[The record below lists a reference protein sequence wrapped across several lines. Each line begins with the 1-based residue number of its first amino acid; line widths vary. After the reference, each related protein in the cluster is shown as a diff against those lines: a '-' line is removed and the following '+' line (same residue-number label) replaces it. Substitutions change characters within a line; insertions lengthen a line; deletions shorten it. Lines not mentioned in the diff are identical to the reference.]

1 MLKAIMR
8 GYRHMTSDSE
18 DKTTEQPPR
27 AKPAS
32 DETPTAVTP
41 TGETPWQRSG
51 GRRISVHLLVILAT
65 IFTILAVFANWTRQ
79 QLLDTNQ
86 WTKASSELIANPV
99 IRDQLAIYLVDQLY
113 TNVDVQA
120 EIKSV
125 LPTELQ
131 PLAPV
136 AAAGARDLITKAAN
150 AALEQPAVQSV
161 WTDVNRLAHEEFVQV
176 IDGGNSYVNTTNGDI
191 TVNLGLILN
200 KVAANVGLPSSV
212 VGKIPPG
219 AAQVTVV
226 QSNDLKQVQQ
236 AAKALRTFSV
246 VFSVLAFLL
255 FVFAV
260 ALASGRRANT
270 LVEVGSGLIFAGLAV
285 VLLRGAAGDLVVSSL
300 VKDVSIQPAANA
312 AWSIEST
319 LLAQLATQVIVIGVM
334 LIIAGL
340 LGGPAKA
347 SKSVRQW
354 FAPVLNGYPEA
365 SYVGV
370 GLLVLLFLIWSP
382 IPAASRASFIIIF
395 IILVFLG
402 LYMLRRETLRE
413 FPGSAGASGDSLRA
427 GTAKIGAIF
436 SRAGAAVKET
446 TSKAAHDVKERTASH
461 KDKSSSSG
469 GGSESQRMDDLE
481 RLVSLRDSG
490 ALTDEEFAA
499 EKAKILGAGGA
510 PSSS

>member
-1 MLKAIMR
+1 
-8 GYRHMTSDSE
+8 MTSDSE

-27 AKPAS
+27 TKPAS
-32 DETPTAVTP
+32 DDPPTVVTP
-41 TGETPWQRSG
+41 SAETPWQRSR
-51 GRRISVHLLVILAT
+51 GRRISVHLLVIFAT

-79 QLLDTNQ
+79 QLLDTPP
-86 WTKASSELIANPV
+86 WTKASSELIANPA
-99 IRDQLAIYLVDQLY
+99 IRDQVAIYLVDQLY
-113 TNVDVQA
+113 TNVDVPA

-125 LPTELQ
+125 LPKDLQ

-136 AAAGARDLITKAAN
+136 AAAGARDLITQAAN
-150 AALEQPAVQSV
+150 AALEQPAVQSI
-161 WTDVNRLAHEEFVQV
+161 WTDVNRLAHEELVKV
-176 IDGGNSYVNTTNGDI
+176 IDGGNSYVSTTNGDI

-200 KVAANVGLPSSV
+200 KVAANVGLPSNIV
-212 VGKIPPG
+212 AKIPVTAG
-219 AAQVTVV
+219 QVTVV
-226 QSNDLKQVQQ
+226 QSNELKQVQQ
-236 AAKALRTFSV
+236 AAKALKASSV
-246 VFSVLAFLL
+246 ILSVLAFLF

-260 ALASGRRANT
+260 ALAAGRRANT
-270 LVEVGSGLIFAGLAV
+270 LVEVGAGMIVAGLAV
-285 VLLRGAAGDLVVSSL
+285 VLLRGAAGDAIVNALVTDLSL
-300 VKDVSIQPAANA
+300 QPAADA
-312 AWSIEST
+312 AWEIEST
-319 LLAQLATQVIVIGVM
+319 LLEQLATQVIVIGVM

-347 SKSVRQW
+347 SKAVRGW

-370 GLLVLLFLIWSP
+370 ALLVLLFLIWSP

-461 KDKSSSSG
+461 KEKTTASTG
-469 GGSESQRMDDLE
+469 GGESQKMADLE
-481 RLVSLRDSG
+481 RLVALRDSG

-499 EKAKILGAGGA
+499 EKAKILAGG
-510 PSSS
+510 S

>member
-1 MLKAIMR
+1 MS
-8 GYRHMTSDSE
+8 SDSE

-32 DETPTAVTP
+32 EDPPTVVTP
-41 TGETPWQRSG
+41 SGETPWQRSR
-51 GRRISVHLLVILAT
+51 GRRVSVHLLVIFAT

-99 IRDQLAIYLVDQLY
+99 IRDQVAIYLVDQLY
-113 TNVDVQA
+113 TNVDVPA

-125 LPTELQ
+125 LPKELQ

-136 AAAGARDLITKAAN
+136 AAAGARDLITQAAN
-150 AALEQPAVQSV
+150 AALEQPAVQSI
-161 WTDVNRLAHEEFVQV
+161 WTDVNKLAHEEMVKV
-176 IDGGNSYVNTTNGDI
+176 IDGGNSYVSTTNGDI

-200 KVAANVGLPSSV
+200 KVAANVGLPSNIV
-212 VGKIPPG
+212 AKIPPTAG
-219 AAQVTVV
+219 QVTVV
-226 QSNDLKQVQQ
+226 QSKDLKQVQQ
-236 AAKALRTFSV
+236 AVKALRTLSV
-246 VFSVLAFLL
+246 VLSILAFLL

-270 LVEVGSGLIFAGLAV
+270 LIEVGAGMIVAGLAV
-285 VLLRGAAGDLVVSSL
+285 VLLRGAAGDAIVSGLVTDLSL
-300 VKDVSIQPAANA
+300 QPAANA
-312 AWSIEST
+312 TWNIEST
-319 LLAQLATQVIVIGVM
+319 LLEQLATQVIVIGVM

-354 FAPVLNGYPEA
+354 LAPVLNGYPEA
-365 SYVGV
+365 SYVSV
-370 GLLVLLFLIWSP
+370 ALLVLLFLIWAP
-382 IPAASRASFIIIF
+382 IPAASRLSFIIIF
-395 IILVFLG
+395 VILIFLG

-413 FPGSAGASGDSLRA
+413 FPGAAGAGGDSMRA
-427 GTAKIGAIF
+427 GTAKISAAF

-461 KDKSSSSG
+461 KEKSAPSAA
-469 GGSESQRMDDLE
+469 GSESQKMDDLE

-499 EKAKILGAGGA
+499 EKAKIL
-510 PSSS
+510 SSGS

>member
-1 MLKAIMR
+1 
-8 GYRHMTSDSE
+8 MTSDSE

-32 DETPTAVTP
+32 EDPPTVVTP
-41 TGETPWQRSG
+41 SGETPWQRSR

-65 IFTILAVFANWTRQ
+65 LFTIVAVFANWTRQ

-99 IRDQLAIYLVDQLY
+99 IRDQIAIYLVDQLY

-125 LPTELQ
+125 LPEALQ

-136 AAAGARDLITKAAN
+136 AAAGARDLITQAAN

-161 WTDVNRLAHEEFVQV
+161 WTDANKLAHQQLVQV
-176 IDGGNSYVNTTNGDI
+176 IDGGNSYVTTTNGDI

-200 KVAANVGLPSSV
+200 KVAANVGLPSNIV
-212 VGKIPPG
+212 AKIPANAG
-219 AAQVTVV
+219 QVTVV
-226 QSNDLKQVQQ
+226 QSNDLKQIQQ
-236 AAKALRTFSV
+236 AAKALRASSLIFSI
-246 VFSVLAFLL
+246 LAFLL

-260 ALASGRRANT
+260 ALAAGRRANT
-270 LVEVGSGLIFAGLAV
+270 LVEVGSGLIFAGLAL
-285 VLLRGAAGDLVVSSL
+285 VLLRGAVGDTIVTSL
-300 VKDVSIQPAANA
+300 VTDVSIQPAATA
-312 AWSIEST
+312 AWNIEST
-319 LLAQLATQVIVIGVM
+319 LLEQLATQVIVVGAM

-340 LGGPAKA
+340 LGGPTRA
-347 SKSVRQW
+347 SKAVRGW
-354 FAPVLNGYPEA
+354 LAPVLNGYPEA

-370 GLLVLLFLIWSP
+370 ALLVLLFLIWSP

-413 FPGSAGASGDSLRA
+413 FPGATVGGGGDSLRA
-427 GTAKIGAIF
+427 GTAKIGAAF

-446 TSKAAHDVKERTASH
+446 TSKAAADVKQKTASH
-461 KDKSSSSG
+461 SKSSG
-469 GGSESQRMDDLE
+469 GGESQRMADLE

-490 ALTDEEFAA
+490 ALSDEEFAA
-499 EKAKILGAGGA
+499 EKAKILGAGDA

>member
-1 MLKAIMR
+1 
-8 GYRHMTSDSE
+8 MTPDSE

-32 DETPTAVTP
+32 DDPPTVVTP
-41 TGETPWQRSG
+41 SGETPWQRSR
-51 GRRISVHLLVILAT
+51 GRRVSVHLLVIFAT

-79 QLLDTNQ
+79 QLLDTDQ
-86 WTKASSELIANPV
+86 WTKSSSELIANPA
-99 IRDQLAIYLVDQLY
+99 IREQLAIYLVDQLY
-113 TNVDVQA
+113 TNVDVPA

-125 LPTELQ
+125 LPKELQ

-136 AAAGARDLITKAAN
+136 AAAGARDLITQAAN

-161 WTDVNRLAHEEFVQV
+161 WTDANKLAHQQFVQV
-176 IDGGNSYVNTTNGDI
+176 IDGGNSYVSTTNGDI
-191 TVNLGLILN
+191 TVNLGTILG
-200 KVAANVGLPSSV
+200 KIATNVGLPSTIV
-212 VGKIPPG
+212 AKIPPG
-219 AAQVTVV
+219 AGQVTVV
-226 QSNDLKQVQQ
+226 QSNDLKQIQQ
-236 AAKALRTFSV
+236 AAKALKTSSV
-246 VFSVLAFLL
+246 VLSILAFLF

-260 ALASGRRANT
+260 ALAAGRRANT
-270 LVEVGSGLIFAGLAV
+270 LIEVGVGLIFAGLAV
-285 VLLRGAAGDLVVSSL
+285 VLLRAAAGDAIISSL
-300 VKDVSIQPAANA
+300 VSDVSIQPAATA
-312 AWSIEST
+312 AWDIEST
-319 LLAQLATQVIVIGVM
+319 LLEQLATQVIVVGVM

-340 LGGPAKA
+340 IGGPAKA
-347 SKSVRQW
+347 SKAVRGW

-370 GLLVLLFLIWSP
+370 ALLVLVFLLWSP

-413 FPGSAGASGDSLRA
+413 FPGAAGGGGDSLRA
-427 GTAKIGAIF
+427 GTAKIGAAF

-461 KDKSSSSG
+461 KEKSASSAA
-469 GGSESQRMDDLE
+469 GSESQKMDDLE

-490 ALTDEEFAA
+490 ALSDEEFAA

>member
-1 MLKAIMR
+1 
-8 GYRHMTSDSE
+8 MTSDSE

-32 DETPTAVTP
+32 DDPPTVVTP
-41 TGETPWQRSG
+41 SGETPWRRSR
-51 GRRISVHLLVILAT
+51 GRRVSVHLLVIFAT
-65 IFTILAVFANWTRQ
+65 LFTILAVFANWTRQ

-86 WTKASSELIANPV
+86 WTKASSELIANPA

-113 TNVDVQA
+113 TNVDVPA

-125 LPTELQ
+125 LPKDLQ

-136 AAAGARDLITKAAN
+136 AAAGARDLITQAAN

-161 WTDVNRLAHEEFVQV
+161 WTDANKLAHQQFVQV
-176 IDGGNSYVNTTNGDI
+176 IDGGNSYVSTTNGDI
-191 TVNLGLILN
+191 TVNLGTILS
-200 KVAANVGLPSSV
+200 KIATNVGLPSTIV
-212 VGKIPPG
+212 AKIPPG
-219 AAQVTVV
+219 AGQVTVV

-236 AAKALRTFSV
+236 AAKALKTSSV
-246 VFSVLAFLL
+246 VLSVLAFLF

-260 ALASGRRANT
+260 ALAAGRRANT
-270 LVEVGSGLIFAGLAV
+270 LIEVGVGLIFAGLAV
-285 VLLRGAAGDLVVSSL
+285 VLLRGAAGDAIVSSL
-300 VKDVSIQPAANA
+300 VSDVSIQPAATA
-312 AWSIEST
+312 AWDIEST
-319 LLAQLATQVIVIGVM
+319 LLEQLATQVIVVGVM

-347 SKSVRQW
+347 SKAVRGW
-354 FAPVLNGYPEA
+354 FAPVLNSYPEA

-370 GLLVLLFLIWSP
+370 ALLVLLFLLWSP

-413 FPGSAGASGDSLRA
+413 FPRATVGGGGDSLRA
-427 GTAKIGAIF
+427 GTAKIGAAF

-446 TSKAAHDVKERTASH
+446 TSKAAADIKHKTESH
-461 KDKSSSSG
+461 SKSSG
-469 GGSESQRMDDLE
+469 GGESQRMADLE

-490 ALTDEEFAA
+490 ALSDEEFAA

>member
-1 MLKAIMR
+1 
-8 GYRHMTSDSE
+8 MTSDSE

-32 DETPTAVTP
+32 DDPPTVVTP
-41 TGETPWQRSG
+41 SGETPWQRSR
-51 GRRISVHLLVILAT
+51 GRRVSVHLLVIFAT

-79 QLLDTNQ
+79 QLLDTDQ
-86 WTKASSELIANPV
+86 WTKASSELIANPA

-113 TNVDVQA
+113 TNVDVPA

-125 LPTELQ
+125 LPKDLQ

-136 AAAGARDLITKAAN
+136 AAAGARDLITQAAN

-161 WTDVNRLAHEEFVQV
+161 WTDANKLAHQQFGT
-176 IDGGNSYVNTTNGDI
+176 I
-191 TVNLGLILN
+191 LGKI
-200 KVAANVGLPSSV
+200 ATNVGLPSTIV
-212 VGKIPPG
+212 AKIPPG
-219 AAQVTVV
+219 AGEVTVV

-236 AAKALRTFSV
+236 AAKALKTSSV
-246 VFSVLAFLL
+246 VLSVLAFLF

-260 ALASGRRANT
+260 ALAAGRRANT
-270 LVEVGSGLIFAGLAV
+270 LIEVGVGLIFAGLAV
-285 VLLRGAAGDLVVSSL
+285 VLLRGAAGDAIVSSL
-300 VKDVSIQPAANA
+300 VSDVSIQPAATA
-312 AWSIEST
+312 AWDIEST
-319 LLAQLATQVIVIGVM
+319 LLEQLATQVIVVGVM

-340 LGGPAKA
+340 IGGPAKA
-347 SKSVRQW
+347 SKAVRGW
-354 FAPVLNGYPEA
+354 FAPVLNSYPEA

-370 GLLVLLFLIWSP
+370 ALLVLLFLLWSP

-395 IILVFLG
+395 IVLVFLG

-413 FPGSAGASGDSLRA
+413 FPGAVGGGGDSLRA
-427 GTAKIGAIF
+427 GTAKIGAAF

-461 KDKSSSSG
+461 KEKSASSAA
-469 GGSESQRMDDLE
+469 GSESQKMDDLE

-490 ALTDEEFAA
+490 ALSDEEFAA